1 MPKAITK
8 KELKELIIKELPG
21 LIRKDLS
28 LRRFIIDLTAERYP
42 DKKKTEDRFDRI
54 LQRLEENDKR
64 WEENQKRLERIE
76 IEWNKRWEENQKRL
90 ERIEVEWNKRWEEN
104 QKRLERMEL
113 EWNKR
118 WEENQKRLERIELEW
133 NKRWEENQ
141 KRLERMEL
149 EWNKRWEENQKVI
162 NRILEEIKLL
172 RERQEA
178 EAKRVDRKFDSTIG
192 ALGARWGLMAE
203 ESFRNGLKAILEE
216 SFNVKVERYHDFDAE
231 GVVFGRPDQIELD
244 LLIYNNTLIIA
255 ELKSSMSK
263 SDMYS
268 FIKKIEFYESKHNV
282 KARRRIVISPMVDPK
297 ALEVAKAY
305 GIEVYNYAD
314 EVNLSRVN

>member
-28 LRRFIIDLTAERYP
+28 LRRFILDLTAERYP

-54 LQRLEENDKR
+54 LRRLEENDRR
-64 WEENQKRLERIE
+64 WEENQRRLESME
-76 IEWNKRWEENQKRL
+76 VKWNKRWEENQRRL
-90 ERIEVEWNKRWEEN
+90 ESMEVEWNKRWEEN
-104 QKRLERMEL
+104 QRRWEENER
-113 EWNKR
+113 K
-118 WEENQKRLERIELEW
+118 WEENQKI
-133 NKRWEENQ
+133 
-141 KRLERMEL
+141 
-149 EWNKRWEENQKVI
+149 I
-162 NRILEEIKLL
+162 NRMLEEIRLL

-216 SFNVKVERYHDFDAE
+216 SFKVRVERYHDFDSE
-231 GVVFGRPDQIELD
+231 GIVFGRPDQIELD
-244 LLIYNNTLIIA
+244 LLIYDNTLIIA
-255 ELKSSMSK
+255 EIKSSMSK

-314 EVNLSRVN
+314 EVNLSKVN

>member
-1 MPKAITK
+1 MPRAITK

-54 LQRLEENDKR
+54 LRRLEENDKR

-76 IEWNKRWEENQKRL
+76 IEWNKRWEENQKRW
-90 ERIEVEWNKRWEEN
+90 EENEGKWEEN
-104 QKRLERMEL
+104 QK
-113 EWNKR
+113 
-118 WEENQKRLERIELEW
+118 I
-133 NKRWEENQ
+133 
-141 KRLERMEL
+141 
-149 EWNKRWEENQKVI
+149 I
-162 NRILEEIKLL
+162 NRMLEEIRLL
-172 RERQEA
+172 REWQEA

-203 ESFRNGLKAILEE
+203 ESFRNGLKAILED
-216 SFNVKVERYHDFDAE
+216 SFKVRVERYHDFDSE
-231 GVVFGRPDQIELD
+231 GIVFGRPDQIELD
-244 LLIYNNTLIIA
+244 LLIYDNTLIIA
-255 ELKSSMSK
+255 EIKSSMSK

-282 KARRRIVISPMVDPK
+282 KAHRRIVISPMVDPK